1 MEVSNC
7 GRYLLVILGVPKFE
21 ICLWD
26 LKEKTRLKGK
36 FSQLPLK
43 LNFIEAKFMILGDR
57 VLVRYAGEL
66 QLYQITPHYDNAI

>member
-26 LKEKTRLKGK
+26 IKEKSRMKGK

-43 LNFIEAKFMILGDR
+43 LNFIEAKFTILGER
-57 VLVRYAGEL
+57 ILIRYANEL
-66 QLYQITPHYDNAI
+66 